1 MPRIN
6 RQAPFEQFEG
16 PNIENDEWFANL
28 PEERRNEVTAF
39 VNSANSDLDVARR
52 DPSVLVPLFE
62 RLNSIQ
68 EYCEAN
74 PQVELKLNSSNV
86 NVEALYAL
94 EKTLSRV
101 VYDADVFN
109 QLMVFGNCST
119 VLTGADRRWAIKEY
133 LLDSQGWPVF
143 TQAFRNP
150 TYIHLRESSQ
160 YKNAMGMAMGISMN
174 WVDMAMQEGG
184 LWDPYVETLRELGV
198 KFGVHHD
205 RYGWLGTACAN
216 AVNDDG
222 ASVTTITGLYNDAGN
237 QSFASGAGADNDV
250 TADGDMAYSI
260 EVAMDDLSQQLKPG
274 KRVLVTTKGPATETV
289 LQIHDHA
296 YTNESEYS
304 QIKRKYFTGG
314 NAGIMPVCDAWFVSQ
329 GLNATNASA
338 PAVNTGGMMLADIGP
353 GLIEHKILFPMQLIP
368 LQNKMFPSDI
378 HEVMLTA
385 DVVQIRKQN
394 TSVNCV
400 PITVATGAI
409 TSTRVGFVRAGR
421 FM

>member
-1 MPRIN
+1 MPHI
-6 RQAPFEQFEG
+6 QKAAPFAQFEG
-16 PNIENDEWFANL
+16 PTIDNDEWFADL
-28 PEERRNEVTAF
+28 PEERRNQITAF
-39 VNSANSDLDVARR
+39 VASANSDLDAVRR
-52 DPSVLVPLFE
+52 DPSLLVPLVE
-62 RLNSIQ
+62 RLNAISA
-68 EYCEAN
+68 YCEAN
-74 PQVELKLNSSNV
+74 PQVETKINSANV
-86 NVEALYAL
+86 NLEALYAL
-94 EKTLSRV
+94 ERTLSRV
-101 VYDADVFN
+101 VYDSDVFN
-109 QLMVFGNCST
+109 QVMAFGNATS

-143 TQAFRNP
+143 TQAFREFS
-150 TYIHLRESSQ
+150 YIHLRESSQ
-160 YKNAMGMAMGISMN
+160 FKNAMGMAMGISMN
-174 WVDMAMQEGG
+174 WVDMAMSEGG
-184 LWDPYVETLRELGV
+184 LWDPYVEALRELGV

-237 QSFASGAGADNDV
+237 QTFATGAGADNNVAD
-250 TADGDMAYSI
+250 DGDMPFSF
-260 EVAMDDLSQQLKPG
+260 EVGLDDLSQQLKPG
-274 KRVLVTTKGPATETV
+274 KRVVVTTKGPATETI
-289 LQIHDHA
+289 LMAHDHA
-296 YTNESEYS
+296 YTGESEYS
-304 QIKRKYFTGG
+304 QIKRKYFTAG
-314 NAGIMPVCDAWFVSQ
+314 NAGVMPVCDAWFVSQ

-338 PAVNTGGMMLADIGP
+338 PAVNTGGMMIADIGP

-368 LQNKMFPSDI
+368 LQNKMYPSDI

-409 TSTRVGFVRAGR
+409 TSTRVGYVRAGR